1 MKNILILLLLA
12 GLVPALCP
20 AQEKAPL
27 TVAVLDFQAGDKLE
41 RKGAEAALLLSAK
54 LSASPDILLV
64 ERQEIEKALGEQEIG
79 LAGTV
84 TPDTAAKVGQLVG
97 AKVIVTGRVF
107 DAGDKVF
114 LVAKIISVE
123 TSRVYGETA
132 TFPDIKALDKGV
144 DDLAEKVQKVI
155 AARSDTL
162 VAPKVDRSAV
172 VAELKKS
179 LEGKHLPVVSVSIPE
194 QHIGRPIVDPA
205 AQTEMKL
212 VLQEVGF
219 TVLDSAETAK
229 RPDVQITGEAF
240 SEMGMR
246 KGNLVSGLARVEV
259 KVVNAKSGDLIAV
272 DRQRGVAVD
281 LGENVAAKEAL
292 QNAGWDIIVRLIP
305 KIAAVQ

>member
-1 MKNILILLLLA
+1 MKKILILLLA
-12 GLVPALCP
+12 GLLPAISP
-20 AQEKAPL
+20 AQEKSPL

-41 RKGAEAALLLSAK
+41 RKGAEAAVLLSAK

-64 ERQEIEKALGEQEIG
+64 ERQEIDKALSEQEIG

-84 TPDTAAKVGQLVG
+84 TPDTVARVGQLLG
-97 AKVIVTGRVF
+97 AKVVVTGRVF

-114 LVAKIISVE
+114 LVAKIIGVE

-132 TFPDIKALDKGV
+132 TIPEIKALDKGA
-144 DDLAEKVQKVI
+144 DELAEKVQKVI
-155 AARSDTL
+155 SSKGDTL
-162 VAPKVDRSAV
+162 VAPKSDRAAV
-172 VAELKKS
+172 VAALKKS

-246 KGNLVSGLARVEV
+246 KGNLVSGLARVEI
-259 KVVNAKSGDLIAV
+259 KAVNVKSGDLIAV

-305 KIAAVQ
+305 KIGAVQ

>member
-1 MKNILILLLLA
+1 MKKLLIVFLL
-12 GLVPALCP
+12 GLVPAISP
-20 AQEKAPL
+20 AQDKAPL
-27 TVAVLDFQAGDKLE
+27 TVAVLDFQAGDKLD
-41 RKGAEAALLLSAK
+41 RKGAEVAVLLSAR

-64 ERQEIEKALGEQEIG
+64 ERQEIDKALSEQEIG

-97 AKVIVTGRVF
+97 ARVIVTGRVF

-114 LVAKIISVE
+114 LVAKIIGVE

-132 TFPDIKALDKGV
+132 TIPDIKALDKGV
-144 DDLAEKVQKVI
+144 EELAGKVQKVI
-155 AARSDTL
+155 SSRGDTL
-162 VAPKVDRSAV
+162 VAPKSDRAAV
-172 VAELKKS
+172 VAALKKS
-179 LEGKHLPVVSVSIPE
+179 LEGRKLPVVSVSIPE

-219 TVLDSAETAK
+219 AVLDSSETAK

-246 KGNLVSGLARVEV
+246 KGNLVSGLARVEI
-259 KVVNAKSGDLIAV
+259 KVVNAKTGDLIAV

>member
-1 MKNILILLLLA
+1 MKKLLIVFLL
-12 GLVPALCP
+12 GLVPAMSP
-20 AQEKAPL
+20 AQEKTPL
-27 TVAVLDFQAGDKLE
+27 TAAVLDFQAGDKLD
-41 RKGAEAALLLSAK
+41 RKGAEVAVLLSAR

-64 ERQEIEKALGEQEIG
+64 ERQEIDKALSEQEIG

-97 AKVIVTGRVF
+97 ARVIVTGRVF

-114 LVAKIISVE
+114 LVAKIIGVE

-132 TFPDIKALDKGV
+132 TIPDIKALDKGV
-144 DDLAEKVQKVI
+144 EELAGKVQRVI
-155 AARSDTL
+155 SSRGDTL
-162 VAPKVDRSAV
+162 VAPKSDHAAV
-172 VAELKKS
+172 VAALKKS

-219 TVLDSAETAK
+219 TVLDSSETAK

-246 KGNLVSGLARVEV
+246 KGNLVSGLARVEI
-259 KVVNAKSGDLIAV
+259 KAVNAKTGDLIAV